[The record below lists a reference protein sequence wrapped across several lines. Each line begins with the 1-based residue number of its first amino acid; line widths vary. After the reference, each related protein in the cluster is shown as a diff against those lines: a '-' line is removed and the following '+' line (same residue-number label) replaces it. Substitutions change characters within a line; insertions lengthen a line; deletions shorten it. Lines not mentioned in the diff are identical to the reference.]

1 MNEVKSPNT
10 QSDAHSDAHRR
21 PVRSYV
27 RRQGRMTIAQSRALK
42 DLHKA
47 YLLTKEQSVLN
58 QEQVFGRTAPL
69 IMEIGF
75 GMGEGT
81 LAYAQ
86 QNPQKDI
93 IGVEV
98 HEPGVGALMHNLEK
112 AELKNVRIYST
123 DAIEVLREAIAPGTL
138 EALHLFFP
146 DPWPKKRHHK
156 RRIVQPEFLALV
168 ASRLKPGGRI
178 HMATDWQ
185 AYADWMLEMLT
196 DMPGMTNLSQQ
207 GDYIERPDYRPE
219 TRFERR
225 GHRLGHGVWDLL
237 FEVDANAKQT

>member
-1 MNEVKSPNT
+1 MTEPESSNT
-10 QSDAHSDAHRR
+10 HINPHHR

-47 YLLTKEQSVLN
+47 YLLTKEQGVLD

-185 AYADWMLEMLT
+185 AYAEWMLEMLT

-237 FEVDANAKQT
+237 FEKK

>member
-10 QSDAHSDAHRR
+10 HSDAHSDAHHR

-47 YLLTKEQSVLN
+47 YLLTKEQGVLN

-185 AYADWMLEMLT
+185 AYAEWMLEMLT

-237 FEVDANAKQT
+237 FEKK